1 MHVKNR
7 VDKRGK
13 KNEIL
18 LTENKISNNSFE
30 RRQFE
35 VETWSVKVNRQIEI
49 KKNKLITLYGGLE
62 NIDEI
67 MKRSKRTP
75 KNASQSDSEIKLS
88 EDMSHYSE
96 ISNRHER
103 RNSGY
108 LKKEERNHIPN
119 EHRVQT
125 DLIKNKLI
133 DRVSGIKDCVKIL
146 SNKDHSIST
155 QGQVLVPGYPIP
167 IPNKDNDS
175 TNEKESELIPKS
187 IKNDQDEEK
196 SKSRNLENYNEGDLV
211 AFPSDNE
218 ISNKQRKDVIEDIN
232 SFESDPEFDKSSDK
246 DEEHVSEKAIV
257 EFTPPENISPKI
269 EMVKQRDNKNIP
281 SKSIQKPDDEDW
293 PSGFPSLADGK
304 NNQNLDLFDDII
316 DPQKDDF
323 QCDGDLVESKSTD
336 HNKSQDK
343 KLEASSLKSE
353 PQQEILLES
362 NIDDEEPVVEDDKRS
377 ISIDDEESKPFS
389 DEEQLKNV
397 VETTSDI
404 GENDVPTMPEPSPIK
419 PLVAPSIMD
428 IMNDDLTGAWVVP
441 ATKSK

>member
-7 VDKRGK
+7 ADKRGK

-62 NIDEI
+62 NIDEM

-75 KNASQSDSEIKLS
+75 NNASQSDSEIKLS

-133 DRVSGIKDCVKIL
+133 DRVSGSKDYGKIL
-146 SNKDHSIST
+146 SNKDHSIT
-155 QGQVLVPGYPIP
+155 TKGQVLVPGYPIP
-167 IPNKDNDS
+167 IPNKGKDS
-175 TNEKESELIPKS
+175 IDEKESELIPKS
-187 IKNDQDEEK
+187 IKHDQDEEK
-196 SKSRNLENYNEGDLV
+196 SKSRNLENYNDGDLI

-218 ISNKQRKDVIEDIN
+218 ISNKQRKDVIDDIN
-232 SFESDPEFDKSSDK
+232 SFESDAEFDKSSDK
-246 DEEHVSEKAIV
+246 DEEKTTEKAII
-257 EFTPPENISPKI
+257 EFTPRETITPKI
-269 EMVKQRDNKNIP
+269 EMVTQRDDKNIP
-281 SKSIQKPDDEDW
+281 AKSIQKPDDEDW

-304 NNQNLDLFDDII
+304 NNQNLDLFDDIM

-323 QCDGDLVESKSTD
+323 LCDDDVVESKSTD

-343 KLEASSLKSE
+343 KLETSSLKSDA
-353 PQQEILLES
+353 QQEILLES
-362 NIDDEEPVVEDDKRS
+362 N
-377 ISIDDEESKPFS
+377 
-389 DEEQLKNV
+389 KNN
-397 VETTSDI
+397 I
-404 GENDVPTMPEPSPIK
+404 LPHQNLYGKN
-419 PLVAPSIMD
+419 
-428 IMNDDLTGAWVVP
+428 NF
-441 ATKSK
+441 